1 MLGWEHRQYR
11 LPRPG
16 VCVYKCIYIERG
28 REAHDARAL
37 VVCLH
42 QIAEEEGGGD
52 GGEAEVVVGQA
63 AGQ

>member
-1 MLGWEHRQYR
+1 M
-11 LPRPG
+11 
-16 VCVYKCIYIERG
+16 CIYSERERERE

-37 VVCLH
+37 VMCLH